1 MGYGFYLEGINRS
14 MIYLYLKTHNKTGLK
29 YLGKTTKNPFTYK
42 GSGKRWL
49 RHLRV
54 HGNDVRTEI
63 LFATEDPNDI
73 IQKGL
78 YYSDLWNIVND
89 KSFANIIPESGD
101 GGNTSNS
108 PKYKIGIAKRDL
120 KHNPIFLDAIAN
132 RDMSKVSMLRKG
144 KSLARDYNLKWYN
157 NGSRNVY
164 VTEGTQPDG
173 YVPGR
178 LMKLGRVVSEST
190 RLKASITNGR
200 KCVSPKGEIFH
211 STKAAGLAYGIT
223 DVAIRGLIKRGVS
236 GWKYQ

>member
-1 MGYGFYLEGINRS
+1 

-29 YLGKTTKNPFTYK
+29 YLGKTIKNPLKYK

-49 RHLRV
+49 HHLRV
-54 HGNDVRTEI
+54 HGNDVSTEI
-63 LFATEDPNDI
+63 LFTTEDPNEI

-78 YYSDLWNIVND
+78 YYSELWNIVND
-89 KSFANIIPESGD
+89 KTFANIIPESGD

-108 PKYKIGIAKRDL
+108 PKYKIGMAKRNL
-120 KHNPIFLDAIAN
+120 KHNPKFLNAIAK

-144 KSLARDYNLKWYN
+144 KSLALDYNLKWYN
-157 NGSRNVY
+157 NGSHNVY
-164 VTEGTQPDG
+164 ITEGTQLVG

-178 LMKLGRVVSEST
+178 LMKPGRLVSATS
-190 RLKASITNGR
+190 RLKASITNGK
-200 KCVSPKGEIFH
+200 KCISPKGEIFH
-211 STKAAGLAYGIT
+211 STKVAGIAYGIT